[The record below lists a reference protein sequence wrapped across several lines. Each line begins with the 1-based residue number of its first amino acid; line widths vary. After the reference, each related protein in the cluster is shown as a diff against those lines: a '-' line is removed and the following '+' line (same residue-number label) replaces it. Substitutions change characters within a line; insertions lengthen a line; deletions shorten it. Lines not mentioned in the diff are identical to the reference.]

1 MAEPPS
7 LSPRVFSKKT
17 KRKNISV
24 MKAVDQNKWVSHISL
39 VQSMDELLEFITLWE
54 EVTSVH

>member
-1 MAEPPS
+1 
-7 LSPRVFSKKT
+7 
-17 KRKNISV
+17 V
-24 MKAVDQNKWVSHISL
+24 MKAMDQNKWVSHISL